1 MIELNGGCT
10 LVNRSAISRLLL
22 SLTFRNFLYYS
33 NSFLLI
39 MNETGKLCP
48 SSLRSQY
55 ISCLGRS
62 VYPLKRRKARN
73 AFSLSKVM
81 VHFWDGHSSL
91 IWGRLFPFLHLP
103 ETIRISHEVEFPF
116 QKKEMFLLNCLTAFD
131 DHYFVFSMSMFYD
144 FSEMKSAEK
153 CHENKIKKLEQRKGK
168 TTISWVKNMNQNQW

>member
-131 DHYFVFSMSMFYD
+131 DHYFVFPCRCFTIFLKWKTQRNVM
-144 FSEMKSAEK
+144 
-153 CHENKIKKLEQRKGK
+153 KIKL
-168 TTISWVKNMNQNQW
+168 KN